1 MRRFPAQEDV
11 IEKARRQFIR
21 LTDYRHLHP
30 AAQAVPANIRIKA
43 AITTI

>member
-30 AAQAVPANIRIKA
+30 VAQAFRANVKIKA